1 MFAETITDSYAKV
14 FAFHGI
20 RRSKLVSTEQEL
32 LQLQETLYTSKNPTR
47 RWLHCSRRDWIN
59 SRIQEAGRPTQ
70 RALEVGPGAG
80 GYLQVL
86 ADNADAVV
94 AADIEETYLQQARK
108 LAATNPK
115 LSCVKDD
122 ITRTQL
128 PEESFD
134 LLLCTEVIEH
144 IADSEA
150 ALRGLHRL
158 LAAGGT
164 LILSTPQRYS
174 PLEVCAKVAFL
185 PGVIRFVRWV
195 YQEPIIETGHI
206 NLLTEGE
213 LGTQISRAGFRVESS
228 YKLGFYLP
236 FVAELFGE
244 AGLTLLK
251 WLEKKLRGSR
261 LSWLLWTQCYVLRK

>member
-1 MFAETITDSYAKV
+1 M
-14 FAFHGI
+14 
-20 RRSKLVSTEQEL
+20 STEQEL

-158 LAAGGT
+158 LAVGGT

-185 PGVIRFVRWV
+185 PGVIHFVRWV

-228 YKLGFYLP
+228 YKLGLYLP
-236 FVAELFGE
+236 LIAEFFGE

-251 WLEKKLRGSR
+251 WLEIKLRESR